1 MDGRIYQEH
10 KEEAV
15 MADIFVNLDDL
26 DPNRPYP
33 NLGPV
38 FTATY
43 ACPCSYCDE
52 EIQDGDQIRADGF
65 GNWIHADCASFANG
79 E

>member
-1 MDGRIYQEH
+1 MSHFEYCTARIEGTCSCGP
-10 KEEAV
+10 ATST
-15 MADIFVNLDDL
+15 
-26 DPNRPYP
+26 PYP